1 MSQFPTVPAIWLGDF
16 NNIMHKDLDRLT
28 LTLSDNPTHSYTI
41 FGKLLTDLALV
52 DIWRHRHPTD
62 RAFSCFSTSYNSMS
76 WIDLIL
82 ISHAILPILGEVGF
96 NPRVLSD
103 HAPYWITLRTD
114 PSPKTYTWKLNPFWL
129 TVIPELEDVGAE
141 WEFFF
146 QTNKDTAPFEMIW
159 GAFKSYARMLLSQRI
174 SRYRQNSSQVVRQAE

>member
-28 LTLSDNPTHSYTI
+28 LTPSDNPTHSYTR

-52 DIWRHRHPTD
+52 DTWRHRHPID

-76 WIDLIL
+76 RIDLIL
-82 ISHAILPILGEVGF
+82 ISHAILPILGAVGF

-103 HAPYWITLRTD
+103 HAPY
-114 PSPKTYTWKLNPFWL
+114 
-129 TVIPELEDVGAE
+129 
-141 WEFFF
+141 
-146 QTNKDTAPFEMIW
+146 
-159 GAFKSYARMLLSQRI
+159 
-174 SRYRQNSSQVVRQAE
+174 